1 MPKRSL
7 LPFLLFT
14 GIVAASF
21 GVFST
26 SQMEPVSASALYTP
40 LQEGM
45 RQFHARRYSMALG
58 PLERAVSKTPNDAT
72 SRYYLANC
80 YVHLGRHEDA
90 QREYDMAYR
99 LDPFGPVSGYC
110 RRALLGYGISVPDDA
125 ELFAGRKS
133 VARKVA
139 MQPSD
144 TISHNSPQ
152 HLNRAVD
159 TIRRQADFEKSRHK
173 QTAEVFGNN
182 VIKSGEGAAKKILD
196 DAVAECKAIMDAPI
210 NLVSVTGTGGS
221 FVTNAVLEQARATE
235 MERRREVCADIRK
248 RADADAARV
257 RAEAQDRSQKFKQY
271 SQDRQNALDEVADS
285 LESQLSTSRLKDR
298 VKMRAE
304 GTGLYVRN
312 FGVVPSPSPEVHNS
326 VARIRPHQYPQL
338 PDVPASESGESSGPP
353 TGQSA
358 GENGK
363 LPTDTGVPAKREPE
377 HSVSGKVLD
386 KK

>member
-1 MPKRSL
+1 
-7 LPFLLFT
+7 
-14 GIVAASF
+14 
-21 GVFST
+21 
-26 SQMEPVSASALYTP
+26 MEPVSASALYTP

-235 MERRREVCADIRK
+235 MERLEKEFYSLMDELHPQVESHDEYNICVAGSVDDKQRSFVTINWDETLYAVAQRK
-248 RADADAARV
+248 YG
-257 RAEAQDRSQKFKQY
+257 S
-271 SQDRQNALDEVADS
+271 
-285 LESQLSTSRLKDR
+285 
-298 VKMRAE
+298 
-304 GTGLYVRN
+304 
-312 FGVVPSPSPEVHNS
+312 
-326 VARIRPHQYPQL
+326 
-338 PDVPASESGESSGPP
+338 DVPLEAIYEINNMTP
-353 TGQSA
+353 
-358 GENGK
+358 
-363 LPTDTGVPAKREPE
+363 
-377 HSVSGKVLD
+377 SVSGGTAGKTVKEPVYPGGKTYWLPARSEVD
-386 KK
+386 TLTEKYKERLKELL

>member
-1 MPKRSL
+1 MPKRPLLSFSL
-7 LPFLLFT
+7 LS
-14 GIVAASF
+14 GIVAATF
-21 GVFST
+21 GVLSFA
-26 SQMEPVSASALYTP
+26 QVLPVSASAMYTP
-40 LQEGM
+40 LEEGM

-58 PLERAVSKTPNDAT
+58 PLERAVSKAPHNAT

-80 YVHLGRHEDA
+80 YVHLNRHEDA
-90 QREYDMAYR
+90 QREYDAAYR

-110 RRALLGYGISVPDDA
+110 RRALLGYGMAVPGDS
-125 ELFAGRKS
+125 ELAALGKPVPART
-133 VARKVA
+133 VAKL
-139 MQPSD
+139 PSD
-144 TISHNSPQ
+144 TISHNAPQ

-159 TIRRQADFEKSRHK
+159 TIRRQADFEKGRHK
-173 QTAEVFGNN
+173 QAADVFGNN
-182 VIKSGEGAAKKILD
+182 VIRTGEGTARKILD
-196 DAVAECKAIMDAPI
+196 DADAECKSIMDAP
-210 NLVSVTGTGGS
+210 LVVAGGYRNDP
-221 FVTNAVLEQARATE
+221 FLNEQAKQLE
-235 MERRREVCADIRK
+235 IQRRQALVAEIRK
-248 RADADAARV
+248 KAENDANRI
-257 RAEAQDRSQKFKQY
+257 RTEAQERSQSYKKY
-271 SQDRQNALDEVADS
+271 SQDRQDALDEVADS

-338 PDVPASESGESSGPP
+338 PDVPESGESSGSPS
-353 TGQSA
+353 GQSA

-363 LPTDTGVPAKREPE
+363 LPTDTGVPAKGEPE